1 MSAIGT
7 KRTLSKGA
15 AMSFLTQAE
24 YCSIVN
30 LMLSA
35 APRAHSSVSD
45 LGAPLNE
52 ERLSG
57 PAEGSSL
64 GYSASW
70 PSRDLSGK
78 VIKRYDAHSSRSESV
93 RVAAFLLKHIEAEVS

>member
-1 MSAIGT
+1 MSAT
-7 KRTLSKGA
+7 NPKRT
-15 AMSFLTQAE
+15 
-24 YCSIVN
+24 YRSIVN

-64 GYSASW
+64 GYLASW

-78 VIKRYDAHSSRSESV
+78 VSKRYDAHSSRSESV

>member
-1 MSAIGT
+1 MSRWSAIGT
-7 KRTLSKGA
+7 WRTITSLRPMSATNPKRT
-15 AMSFLTQAE
+15 
-24 YCSIVN
+24 YRSIVN

-45 LGAPLNE
+45 LDAPLNE

-64 GYSASW
+64 
-70 PSRDLSGK
+70 D
-78 VIKRYDAHSSRSESV
+78 VE
-93 RVAAFLLKHIEAEVS
+93 RVGPRAICQEK